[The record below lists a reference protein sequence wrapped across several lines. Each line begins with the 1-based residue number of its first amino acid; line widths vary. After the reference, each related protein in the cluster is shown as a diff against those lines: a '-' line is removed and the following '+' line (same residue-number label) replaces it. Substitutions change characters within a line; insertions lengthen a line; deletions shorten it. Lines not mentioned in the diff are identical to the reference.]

1 VQQLPLC
8 SNLIEIKKISF
19 LLITVVF
26 LLPVEG
32 LATKKPMTKKDRRI
46 ICLSKHLNQMV
57 LPWVKDTTWWRWI

>member
-32 LATKKPMTKKDRRI
+32 LATKKPMTKKI
-46 ICLSKHLNQMV
+46 GGSFV
-57 LPWVKDTTWWRWI
+57 FPSF